1 MPTPQAHASSA
12 AQALD
17 DADGVRDG
25 KFYGRQIVETVNPLF
40 EDNIT
45 PQGQAEWGSSEG
57 PCHAWWGGV
66 GSDRE
71 MLVVLEQVGGF
82 SVSVG
87 GEHVQSTRPLRA
99 QLSHLCFS

>member
-25 KFYGRQIVETVNPLF
+25 KFYGRQIVQKVNPLF

-45 PQGQAEWGSSEG
+45 PQG
-57 PCHAWWGGV
+57 HASGTGRV
-66 GSDRE
+66 GQQRGTMSC
-71 MLVVLEQVGGF
+71 LVGRCG
-82 SVSVG
+82 
-87 GEHVQSTRPLRA
+87 
-99 QLSHLCFS
+99 